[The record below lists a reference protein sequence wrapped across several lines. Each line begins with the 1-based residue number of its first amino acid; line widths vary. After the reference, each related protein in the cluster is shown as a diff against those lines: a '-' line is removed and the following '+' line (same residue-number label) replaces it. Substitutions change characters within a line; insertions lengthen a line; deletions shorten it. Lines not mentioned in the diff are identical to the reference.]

1 MKQIDYVTNTG
12 LTPINLEPY
21 TEHGGGGFKK
31 VVAVVAAVAI
41 PIAAPAIAS
50 SIGLSAA
57 IGSVMGSAI
66 VGAGLGAVSGAIT
79 GQNIGRSALLGG
91 LSAGAAGY
99 FRPGTSTVGGRTF
112 QNTPF
117 SGSEFRPDA
126 GYSTAFADGY
136 YGSPDAL
143 ILNEGTG
150 EYFTQDGTLV
160 ENPNIRPELKGPDTF
175 IDGGGQTDQILNAN
189 QTPVYGQS
197 QGGIMKANLQT
208 TPYKVPDS
216 IVTDT
221 FKGGAG
227 AKDTPFFGDNLFGQ
241 TASEIGSRFTNP
253 EALADVSI
261 QAGIN
266 VLGSTL
272 FGVGEPSDEEKALLN
287 EQKAQLEELKKN
299 NREAYDFA
307 MSQAKKFLG
316 LADDYDPT
324 QKARQAYTQSMNRAA
339 ALKRDNLRK
348 ISYNNPGLR
357 AAERRRYDL
366 GASANAASAYDRGMI
381 AGLDTQAGLY
391 QKASSLYPKTG
402 GYNAALTGLQQSYA
416 NLAKKRSDAQAG
428 LNQMF
433 GAFGVSGGKGN
444 DEQYRYGLRDAYND
458 MFKSV

>member
-57 IGSVMGSAI
+57 IGSVMGSAV
-66 VGAGLGAVSGAIT
+66 VGAGLGAVTGALT
-79 GQNIGRSALLGG
+79 GQNIGRSALMGG

-99 FRPGTSTVGGRTF
+99 FRPGTSTVDGRTF
-112 QNTPF
+112 QNQAF
-117 SGSEFRPDA
+117 SGSSFRPDA
-126 GYSTAFADGY
+126 GYQAAFDAGY

-143 ILNEGTG
+143 VMNESGQ
-150 EYFTQDGTLV
+150 YFTQDGTPV
-160 ENPNIRPELKGPDTF
+160 DNPNIRPELQKTPETF
-175 IDGGGQTDQILNAN
+175 VDGGGNSQMLQADQT
-189 QTPVYGQS
+189 VYGQP
-197 QGGIMKANLQT
+197 QGGIVKANLQT

-241 TASEIGSRFTNP
+241 TASEIGARFTDP
-253 EALADVSI
+253 KALADVSI

-272 FGVGEPSDEEKALLN
+272 LGVGEPSDEEKELL
-287 EQKAQLEELKKN
+287 EMQKQQLQDLKEKD
-299 NREAYDFA
+299 EAAYNFA

-324 QKARQAYTQSMNRAA
+324 QKARQAYQQTMNRAA

-402 GYNAALTGLQQSYA
+402 GYNAALTGLSQSYA
-416 NLAKKRSDAQAG
+416 NLAKKKSDAQAG

-433 GAFGVSGGKGN
+433 GAFGVGGGKGN

>member
-99 FRPGTSTVGGRTF
+99 FRPGTSTVDGRTF
-112 QNTPF
+112 QNQAF
-117 SGSEFRPDA
+117 SGSSFRPDA
-126 GYSTAFADGY
+126 GYQAAFDAGY

-143 ILNEGTG
+143 VMNESGQ
-150 EYFTQDGTLV
+150 YFTQDGTPV
-160 ENPNIRPELKGPDTF
+160 DNPNIRPEIQKTPETLVE
-175 IDGGGQTDQILNAN
+175 GGQTGSNML
-189 QTPVYGQS
+189 QTDGTVYGQS

-221 FKGGAG
+221 FKPGAQ
-227 AKDTPFFGDNLFGQ
+227 DTPFFGDNLFGQ
-241 TASEIGSRFTNP
+241 TASEIGARFTDP
-253 EALADVSI
+253 KALADVSI

-287 EQKAQLEELKKN
+287 EQRAQLEELKKN

-433 GAFGVSGGKGN
+433 GAFGVSGGRGN

>member
-57 IGSVMGSAI
+57 IGSVMGSAV
-66 VGAGLGAVSGAIT
+66 VGAGLGAVTGALT
-79 GQNIGRSALLGG
+79 GQNIGRSALMGG

-99 FRPGTSTVGGRTF
+99 FRPGTSTVDGRTF
-112 QNTPF
+112 QNQAF
-117 SGSEFRPDA
+117 SGSSFRPDA
-126 GYSTAFADGY
+126 GYQAAFDAGY

-143 ILNEGTG
+143 VMNESGQ
-150 EYFTQDGTLV
+150 YFTQDGTPV
-160 ENPNIRPELKGPDTF
+160 DNPNIRPEIQKTPDTLV
-175 IDGGGQTDQILNAN
+175 DGGQTSGNILQTDQ
-189 QTPVYGQS
+189 TVYGQP
-197 QGGIMKANLQT
+197 QGGFQNANFQT
-208 TPYKVPDS
+208 APYRVPDTV
-216 IVTDT
+216 INQPPPVP
-221 FKGGAG
+221 
-227 AKDTPFFGDNLFGQ
+227 KDTPFFGDNLFGQ
-241 TASEIGSRFTNP
+241 TASEIGARLTDP
-253 EALADVSI
+253 KALADVSI

-272 FGVGEPSDEEKALLN
+272 LGVGEPSDEEKELL
-287 EQKAQLEELKKN
+287 EMQKQQLQDLKEKD
-299 NREAYDFA
+299 EAAYNFA

-324 QKARQAYTQSMNRAA
+324 QKARQAYQQTMNRAA

-402 GYNAALTGLQQSYA
+402 GYNAALTGLSQSYA
-416 NLAKKRSDAQAG
+416 NLAKKKSDAQAG

-433 GAFGVSGGKGN
+433 GAFGVGGGKGN
-444 DEQYRYGLRDAYND
+444 NEQYRYGLRDAYND